1 MSADSTQPLIPAG
14 AAYFRPARVDAPT
27 RAFDFLICP
36 TFTLLAFASA
46 VEPLRI
52 ANQLSQRPLY
62 AWRTATADGR
72 PATSSCGLTVQVDGP
87 LGTPSRDTTLVV
99 CAGNQPEIAITPNIV
114 AAVQRHHRHGGR
126 ICGLCTGPFALAK
139 AGLLTNR
146 RFTLHWENQPAF
158 REMFP
163 ALTPSETKFEIDDR
177 VMTCGGGAAATDL
190 MIDIIARDQGEA
202 FANMVLDMCLRR
214 VAIGRDPGQ
223 RSSLSAVAQLRNPGL
238 AAMVELMKRHIE
250 DPMSMEELSTR
261 IGYSRRNVERI
272 FRKALGQAPARF
284 YLDMRL
290 DHARN
295 LLSGTD
301 LSLSEVSAACGFA
314 TRSHFSKA
322 FTARFGT
329 APSRLLARL

>member
-1 MSADSTQPLIPAG
+1 MTADSTPHIPHG
-14 AAYFRPARVDAPT
+14 AAYFRPAHGDAPT
-27 RAFDFLICP
+27 RSFVFLICP
-36 TFTLLAFASA
+36 SFTLLAFASA

-62 AWRTATADGR
+62 SWRTATADGQ
-72 PATSSCGLTVQVDGP
+72 PVTSSCNLTVQVDGA
-87 LGTPSRDTTLVV
+87 LGTLSRDSTLVV
-99 CAGNQPEIAITPNIV
+99 CAGNQPEKAITPAVV
-114 AAVQRHHRHGGR
+114 AALQRHHRHGGQVG
-126 ICGLCTGPFALAK
+126 GLCTGPFALAR
-139 AGLLTNR
+139 AGLLTDR

-163 ALTPSETKFEIDDR
+163 TLTPSETKFEIDDR
-177 VMTCGGGAAATDL
+177 ILTCGGGAAATDL
-190 MIDIIARDQGEA
+190 MIDIISRDQGEA
-202 FANMVLDMCLRR
+202 FATMVLDMCLRR
-214 VAIGRDPGQ
+214 VGIGRDHGQ

-238 AAMVELMKRHIE
+238 AAMVDLMKQHIE
-250 DPMSMEELSTR
+250 DPLAMEDLSAR
-261 IGYSRRNVERI
+261 VGYSRRNVERL
-272 FRKALGQAPARF
+272 FRKALGQPPARF

-301 LSLSEVSAACGFA
+301 LSLSEISAACGFA

-329 APSRLLARL
+329 APSRLQARL

>member
-1 MSADSTQPLIPAG
+1 MTADNTPLIPQG
-14 AAYFRPARVDAPT
+14 AAYFRPARADAPT
-27 RAFDFLICP
+27 RAFVFLICP
-36 TFTLLAFASA
+36 SFTLLAFASA

-62 AWRTATADGR
+62 DWRTATANGT
-72 PATSSCGLTVQVDGP
+72 PVTSSCGLTVQVDGP
-87 LGTPSRDTTLVV
+87 LGTPSRDTALVV
-99 CAGNQPEIAITPNIV
+99 CAGNQPDQATAPSV
-114 AAVQRHHRHGGR
+114 VSALQRHHRHGGHVG
-126 ICGLCTGPFALAK
+126 GLCTGPFALAK

-163 ALTPSETKFEIDDR
+163 TLTPSETKFEIDDR
-177 VMTCGGGAAATDL
+177 ILTSGGGAAATDL

-202 FANMVLDMCLRR
+202 FATMVLDMCLRR

-238 AAMVELMKRHIE
+238 AAMVDLMKRHIE
-250 DPMSMEELSTR
+250 EPLSMEELSAR
-261 IGYSRRNVERI
+261 VGYSRRNVERI
-272 FRKALGQAPARF
+272 FRKALGLPPARF

-290 DHARN
+290 DHART

-301 LSLSEVSAACGFA
+301 LSLSEISAACGFA

-329 APSRLLARL
+329 APSRLHARL

>member
-1 MSADSTQPLIPAG
+1 MTADTAPLIPQG
-14 AAYFRPARVDAPT
+14 AAYFQPAHGDAPT

-36 TFTLLAFASA
+36 SFTLLAFASA

-62 AWRTATADGR
+62 AWRTATSDGQ
-72 PATSSCGLTVQVDGP
+72 PVTSSCGLTVQVDGP
-87 LGTPSRDTTLVV
+87 LGQPARDTTLVI
-99 CAGNQPEIAITPNIV
+99 CAGNQPEKATAPAIV
-114 AAVQRHHRHGGR
+114 AAVQRHHRHGGHVG
-126 ICGLCTGPFALAK
+126 GLCTGPFALAK
-139 AGLLTNR
+139 AGLLANR

-163 ALTPSETKFEIDDR
+163 TLTPSETKFEIDDR
-177 VMTCGGGAAATDL
+177 ILTTGGGAAATDL
-190 MIDIIARDQGEA
+190 MIDIIAQGQGEA
-202 FANMVLDMCLRR
+202 FASMVLDMCLRR

-238 AAMVELMKRHIE
+238 SAMVDLMKRHIE
-250 DPMSMEELSTR
+250 DPLSMEDLSTR
-261 IGYSRRNVERI
+261 VGYSRRNVERI
-272 FRKALGQAPARF
+272 FRKALGLPPARF
-284 YLDMRL
+284 YLDLRL

-301 LSLSEVSAACGFA
+301 LSLSEISAACGFS

-329 APSRLLARL
+329 APSRLHARL

>member
-1 MSADSTQPLIPAG
+1 MSADNTPLIPAG
-14 AAYFRPARVDAPT
+14 AAYFRPTRTDAPT

-36 TFTLLAFASA
+36 SFTLLAFASA

-62 AWRTATADGR
+62 AWRTATVNGQ
-72 PATSSCGLTVQVDGP
+72 PVTSSCGLTVQVDSA
-87 LGTPSRDTTLVV
+87 LGTPARDAMLVV
-99 CAGNQPEIAITPNIV
+99 CAGNQPEKVITTALA
-114 AAVQRHHRHGGR
+114 AAVQRHHRHGGHVA
-126 ICGLCTGPFALAK
+126 GLCTGPFALAK
-139 AGLLTNR
+139 AGLLTGR
-146 RFTLHWENQPAF
+146 RFTLHWENQPVF

-163 ALTPSETKFEIDDR
+163 TLTPSETKYEIDDR
-177 VMTCGGGAAATDL
+177 ILTSGGGAAATDL

-202 FANMVLDMCLRR
+202 FATMVLDMCLRR

-238 AAMVELMKRHIE
+238 SAMVDLMKRHIE
-250 DPMSMEELSTR
+250 EPLSMEDLSAR

-272 FRKALGQAPARF
+272 FRKALGLPPARF

-301 LSLSEVSAACGFA
+301 LSLSEISAACGFA

-329 APSRLLARL
+329 APSRLHARL

>member
-1 MSADSTQPLIPAG
+1 MSADNTPLIPAG
-14 AAYFRPARVDAPT
+14 AAYFRPTRTDAPT

-36 TFTLLAFASA
+36 SFTLLAFASA

-62 AWRTATADGR
+62 AWRTATVNGQ
-72 PATSSCGLTVQVDGP
+72 PVTSSCGLTVQVDSA
-87 LGTPSRDTTLVV
+87 LGTPARDAMLVV
-99 CAGNQPEIAITPNIV
+99 CAGNQPEKVITTALA
-114 AAVQRHHRHGGR
+114 AAVQRHHRHGGHVA
-126 ICGLCTGPFALAK
+126 GLCTGPFALAK
-139 AGLLTNR
+139 AGLLTGR
-146 RFTLHWENQPAF
+146 RFTLHWENQPVF

-163 ALTPSETKFEIDDR
+163 TLTPSETKYEIDDR
-177 VMTCGGGAAATDL
+177 ILTSGGGAAATDL

-202 FANMVLDMCLRR
+202 FATMVLDMCLRR

-238 AAMVELMKRHIE
+238 SAMVDLMKRHIE
-250 DPMSMEELSTR
+250 EPLSMEDLSAR

-272 FRKALGQAPARF
+272 FRKALGQPPARF

-301 LSLSEVSAACGFA
+301 LSLSEISAACGFA

-329 APSRLLARL
+329 APSRLHARL

>member
-1 MSADSTQPLIPAG
+1 MRGDTTPLIPQG
-14 AAYFRPARVDAPT
+14 AAYFRPAHGDAPT
-27 RAFDFLICP
+27 RSFVFLICP
-36 TFTLLAFASA
+36 SFTLLAFASA

-62 AWRTATADGR
+62 AWRTATTDG
-72 PATSSCGLTVQVDGP
+72 AQVTSSCGLTVQVDGA
-87 LGTPSRDTTLVV
+87 LGNLARDAALVV
-99 CAGNQPEIAITPNIV
+99 CAGNQPSEATAPGIV
-114 AAVQRHHRHGGR
+114 AAVQRHYRHGGQVG
-126 ICGLCTGPFALAK
+126 GLCTGPFAMAR
-139 AGLLTNR
+139 AGLLADR

-163 ALTPSETKFEIDDR
+163 SLTPSETKFEIDDR
-177 VMTCGGGAAATDL
+177 LLTCGGGAAATDL

-202 FANMVLDMCLRR
+202 FATMVLDMCLRR
-214 VAIGRDPGQ
+214 VAIGSDPGQ
-223 RSSLSAVAQLRNPGL
+223 RSSLSAVARLRNPGL

-250 DPMSMEELSTR
+250 EPISMAELSAR
-261 IGYSRRNVERI
+261 IGYSRRNVERL
-272 FRKALGQAPARF
+272 FRKALGQPPARF
-284 YLDMRL
+284 YLNMRL

-322 FTARFGT
+322 FTARFGS
-329 APSRLLARL
+329 APSRMQARR

>member
-1 MSADSTQPLIPAG
+1 MSADNTPLIPAG
-14 AAYFRPARVDAPT
+14 AAYFRPTRNDAPT

-36 TFTLLAFASA
+36 SFTLLAFASA

-62 AWRTATADGR
+62 AWRTATVNGQ
-72 PATSSCGLTVQVDGP
+72 PVTSSCGLTVQVDSA
-87 LGTPSRDTTLVV
+87 LGTPARDSMLVV
-99 CAGNQPEIAITPNIV
+99 CAGNQPEKVITTALA
-114 AAVQRHHRHGGR
+114 AAVQRHHRHGGHVA
-126 ICGLCTGPFALAK
+126 GLCTGPFALAK
-139 AGLLTNR
+139 AGLLTGR
-146 RFTLHWENQPAF
+146 RFTLHWENQPVF

-163 ALTPSETKFEIDDR
+163 TLTPSETKYEIDDR
-177 VMTCGGGAAATDL
+177 ILTSGGGAAATDL
-190 MIDIIARDQGEA
+190 MIDLIARDQGEA
-202 FANMVLDMCLRR
+202 FATMVLDMCLRR

-238 AAMVELMKRHIE
+238 SAMVDLMKRHIE
-250 DPMSMEELSTR
+250 EPLSMEDLSAR

-272 FRKALGQAPARF
+272 FRKALGLPPARF

-301 LSLSEVSAACGFA
+301 LSLSEISAACGFS

-329 APSRLLARL
+329 APSRLHARL

>member
-1 MSADSTQPLIPAG
+1 MSVGSTPLIPAG
-14 AAYFRPARVDAPT
+14 AAYFRPAQTDAPT
-27 RAFDFLICP
+27 HSFVFLICP
-36 TFTLLAFASA
+36 SFTLLAFASA

-62 AWRTATADGR
+62 DWRTATTDGQ
-72 PATSSCGLTVQVDGP
+72 PVTSSCGLTVQVDGP
-87 LGTPSRDTTLVV
+87 LAQPARDAVLVI
-99 CAGNQPEIAITPNIV
+99 CAGNQPSAATAPAIV
-114 AAVQRHHRHGGR
+114 SAVQRHHRHGGSVG
-126 ICGLCTGPFALAK
+126 GLCTGPFALAK
-139 AGLLTNR
+139 AGLLTDR

-163 ALTPSETKFEIDDR
+163 TLTPRETKFEIDDR
-177 VMTCGGGAAATDL
+177 ILTTGGGAAATDL

-202 FANMVLDMCLRR
+202 FATMVLDMCLRR

-238 AAMVELMKRHIE
+238 SAMVELMKRHIE
-250 DPMSMEELSTR
+250 EPLSMEELSSR
-261 IGYSRRNVERI
+261 VGYSRRNVERL

-301 LSLSEVSAACGFA
+301 MSLSEISAACGFA

-322 FTARFGT
+322 FTARFGA
-329 APSRLLARL
+329 APSKLQARL

>member
-1 MSADSTQPLIPAG
+1 MTADTAPLIPQG
-14 AAYFRPARVDAPT
+14 AAYFRPAHGDAPT

-36 TFTLLAFASA
+36 SFTLLAFASA

-62 AWRTATADGR
+62 AWRTATSDGQ
-72 PATSSCGLTVQVDGP
+72 PVTSSCGLTVQVDGP
-87 LGTPSRDTTLVV
+87 LGQPARDTTLVV
-99 CAGNQPEIAITPNIV
+99 CAGNQPEKATAPAIV
-114 AAVQRHHRHGGR
+114 AAVQRHHRHGGHVA
-126 ICGLCTGPFALAK
+126 GLCTGPFALAK

-163 ALTPSETKFEIDDR
+163 TLTPSETKFEIDDR
-177 VMTCGGGAAATDL
+177 ILTTGGGAAATDL
-190 MIDIIARDQGEA
+190 MIDIIAQGQGEA
-202 FANMVLDMCLRR
+202 FASMVLDMCLRR

-238 AAMVELMKRHIE
+238 SAMVDLMKRHIE
-250 DPMSMEELSTR
+250 DPLSMEDLSTR
-261 IGYSRRNVERI
+261 AGYSRRNVERI
-272 FRKALGQAPARF
+272 FRKALGLPPARF

-301 LSLSEVSAACGFA
+301 LSLSEISAACGFS

-329 APSRLLARL
+329 APSRLHARL